1 MELNLIYND
10 IKRGFDTPIDIDIG
24 YIKDLCIKIFTLK
37 PKTFDLIYNNDN
49 LNKFDDNTELQ
60 EIIESEDN
68 KISIYVKLIN
78 GLKQNNSKSLSK
90 VNLKN
95 PNLNMIKIKFDS
107 FNSNYLKLYSN
118 IKEFK
123 IKFHEKFDV
132 IKKLIN
138 DFEIDIND
146 INIKIESY
154 FNISE
159 YNKCIEK
166 FNENPEKISEN
177 ELNILH
183 NNIENCIKDFKIIET
198 QNNYQIKIIDYLN
211 NFIKKFQQIK
221 KCCDNI
227 KQINNFENTITQ
239 LELLYEILFNYKLS
253 IFKSISSF
261 NFNDKK
267 NFIIHLKDEFTSTK
281 ELPYIDNKKIKQN
294 NFIQNDNNLFQK
306 YQNNVNLFKKRIS
319 QTIDLNDDK
328 QENNNSFSP
337 KKNKSNILF
346 NEKDNNQ
353 PFPQLEN
360 KSRNKIRKL
369 TTRLKIQLSKTEN
382 DSLPNLQKKKK
393 IQTKSK
399 EKNKK
404 IDDKKDEKEDKK
416 NIDLDLNKDRTQ
428 NLTLKNN
435 INTINNT
442 GNERLRKNSQISLI
456 ESLKNQNFKKKK
468 SIFSE
473 DKLLL
478 IEQINKKMSLKN
490 YNKTKYSISLDKK
503 SNEKKSENDS
513 EMRNKENL
521 LLKSDIELLK
531 NEIEKLKNYN
541 NILKNDIEILKNKNE
556 NNEKDK
562 EKEKENTIYGKKI
575 FIPVKK
581 ISNLKSDSTSNFISK
596 KITFQVNSSRN
607 NSERKERINSDN
619 KILSESK
626 DSKNNKKKEKEKTQ
640 ITDLSSKLLDLND
653 FYDNNK
659 EEEEKTPVEKEKI
672 NYNRA
677 QNYILDGKN
686 NKSNNLLNDNS
697 NGNVNKNNMKRFSIN
712 YTLNEK
718 KIDNNNN
725 NNNDL
730 NNEILVNDLNSQ
742 KDDKKKKRK
751 LNKYDFI
758 I

>member
-95 PNLNMIKIKFDS
+95 PNLNMIKIKFDN

-123 IKFHEKFDV
+123 IKFHEKYDV

-513 EMRNKENL
+513 ETRNKENL

-556 NNEKDK
+556 SNEKD
-562 EKEKENTIYGKKI
+562 KEKENTIYGKKI

-686 NKSNNLLNDNS
+686 NKNNNLLNDNS

-730 NNEILVNDLNSQ
+730 NNEILDNDLNSQ

>member
-227 KQINNFENTITQ
+227 KQINNFEKTITQ

-556 NNEKDK
+556 SNEKD
-562 EKEKENTIYGKKI
+562 KEKENTIYGKKI

-730 NNEILVNDLNSQ
+730 NNEILDNDLNSQ

>member
-227 KQINNFENTITQ
+227 KQINNFEKTITQ

-281 ELPYIDNKKIKQN
+281 ELPYIENKNVKKN
-294 NFIQNDNNLFQK
+294 NFIQNESNLFQK
-306 YQNNVNLFKKRIS
+306 YQNNINLFKRRIS
-319 QTIDLNDDK
+319 QTIDLNDNK

-556 NNEKDK
+556 SNEKD
-562 EKEKENTIYGKKI
+562 KEKENTIYGKKI

-730 NNEILVNDLNSQ
+730 NNEILDNDLNSQ

>member
-95 PNLNMIKIKFDS
+95 PNLNMIKIKFDN

-123 IKFHEKFDV
+123 IKFHEKFDI

-146 INIKIESY
+146 INIRIESY

-177 ELNILH
+177 ELNILN

-227 KQINNFENTITQ
+227 KQINNFEKTITQ

-562 EKEKENTIYGKKI
+562 EKENTIYGKKI

-596 KITFQVNSSRN
+596 KITFHVNSSRN

-725 NNNDL
+725 NNNNDL
-730 NNEILVNDLNSQ
+730 NNEILDNDLNSQ

>member
-227 KQINNFENTITQ
+227 KQINNFEKTITQ

-393 IQTKSK
+393 IQTKNK

-513 EMRNKENL
+513 ETRNKENL

-556 NNEKDK
+556 SNEKD
-562 EKEKENTIYGKKI
+562 KEKENTIYGKKI

-697 NGNVNKNNMKRFSIN
+697 NGNVNKNNMKRYSIN

-730 NNEILVNDLNSQ
+730 NNEILDNDLNSQ

>member
-95 PNLNMIKIKFDS
+95 PNLNMIKIKFDN

-123 IKFHEKFDV
+123 IKFHEKYDV

-227 KQINNFENTITQ
+227 KQINNFEKTITQ

-346 NEKDNNQ
+346 NEKDNNK
-353 PFPQLEN
+353 PFHQLEK

-513 EMRNKENL
+513 ETRNKENL

-556 NNEKDK
+556 SNEKD
-562 EKEKENTIYGKKI
+562 KEKENTIYGKKI

-725 NNNDL
+725 NNNNDL
-730 NNEILVNDLNSQ
+730 NNEILDNDLNSQ

>member
-227 KQINNFENTITQ
+227 KQINNFEKTITQ

-513 EMRNKENL
+513 ETRNKENL

-556 NNEKDK
+556 NNEKD
-562 EKEKENTIYGKKI
+562 KEKENTIYGKKI

-730 NNEILVNDLNSQ
+730 NNEILDNDLNSQ

>member
-227 KQINNFENTITQ
+227 KQINNFEKTITQ

-393 IQTKSK
+393 IQNKNK
-399 EKNKK
+399 ENNKK

-556 NNEKDK
+556 SNEKD
-562 EKEKENTIYGKKI
+562 KEKENTIYGKKI

-640 ITDLSSKLLDLND
+640 ITDLSSKLLDLNE

-697 NGNVNKNNMKRFSIN
+697 NGNINKNNMKRFSIN

-725 NNNDL
+725 NNNNDL
-730 NNEILVNDLNSQ
+730 NNEILDNDLNSQ

>member
-227 KQINNFENTITQ
+227 KQINNFEKTITQ

-562 EKEKENTIYGKKI
+562 EKENTIYGKKI

-730 NNEILVNDLNSQ
+730 NNEILDNDLNSQ

>member
-227 KQINNFENTITQ
+227 KQINNFEKTITQ

-556 NNEKDK
+556 SNEKD
-562 EKEKENTIYGKKI
+562 KEKENTIYGKKI

-596 KITFQVNSSRN
+596 KITFHVNSSRN

-640 ITDLSSKLLDLND
+640 ITDLSSKLLDLNE

-730 NNEILVNDLNSQ
+730 NNEILDNDLNSQ

>member
-1 MELNLIYND
+1 M
-10 IKRGFDTPIDIDIG
+10 
-24 YIKDLCIKIFTLK
+24 
-37 PKTFDLIYNNDN
+37 
-49 LNKFDDNTELQ
+49 
-60 EIIESEDN
+60 
-68 KISIYVKLIN
+68 
-78 GLKQNNSKSLSK
+78 
-90 VNLKN
+90 
-95 PNLNMIKIKFDS
+95 
-107 FNSNYLKLYSN
+107 
-118 IKEFK
+118 
-123 IKFHEKFDV
+123 
-132 IKKLIN
+132 
-138 DFEIDIND
+138 
-146 INIKIESY
+146 
-154 FNISE
+154 
-159 YNKCIEK
+159 
-166 FNENPEKISEN
+166 
-177 ELNILH
+177 
-183 NNIENCIKDFKIIET
+183 
-198 QNNYQIKIIDYLN
+198 
-211 NFIKKFQQIK
+211 
-221 KCCDNI
+221 
-227 KQINNFENTITQ
+227 
-239 LELLYEILFNYKLS
+239 
-253 IFKSISSF
+253 
-261 NFNDKK
+261 
-267 NFIIHLKDEFTSTK
+267 
-281 ELPYIDNKKIKQN
+281 
-294 NFIQNDNNLFQK
+294 
-306 YQNNVNLFKKRIS
+306 
-319 QTIDLNDDK
+319 
-328 QENNNSFSP
+328 
-337 KKNKSNILF
+337 
-346 NEKDNNQ
+346 
-353 PFPQLEN
+353 
-360 KSRNKIRKL
+360 
-369 TTRLKIQLSKTEN
+369 
-382 DSLPNLQKKKK
+382 
-393 IQTKSK
+393 
-399 EKNKK
+399 
-404 IDDKKDEKEDKK
+404 
-416 NIDLDLNKDRTQ
+416 
-428 NLTLKNN
+428 
-435 INTINNT
+435 
-442 GNERLRKNSQISLI
+442 RKNSQISLI

-556 NNEKDK
+556 SNEKD
-562 EKEKENTIYGKKI
+562 KEKENTIYGKKI

-596 KITFQVNSSRN
+596 KITFHVNSSRN

-725 NNNDL
+725 NNNNDL
-730 NNEILVNDLNSQ
+730 NKEILDNDLNSQ

-751 LNKYDFI
+751 LNRYDFI

>member
-227 KQINNFENTITQ
+227 KQINNFEKTITQ

-556 NNEKDK
+556 SNEKD
-562 EKEKENTIYGKKI
+562 KEKENTIYGKKI

-725 NNNDL
+725 NNNNDL
-730 NNEILVNDLNSQ
+730 NKEILDNDLNSQ